1 MTGATACRA
10 VLLWALT
17 DQEHRAQAILRS
29 VADPGLLNS
38 LETLLHDEVL
48 DGEMGRDWR

>member
-10 VLLWALT
+10 VLLRTLT
-17 DQEHRAQAILRS
+17 DQEHWAQAILRG

-38 LETLLHDEVL
+38 LETLLHDEIL
-48 DGEMGRDWR
+48 DGEMEGYRR